1 MRYCPDRLRALLF
14 LAMLFAA
21 PHVGV
26 CGNYFSLAED
36 ETEPAADFGSPCAC
50 QPACDCCKPT
60 FDCCDC
66 FNGRQRLLGL
76 FLPSDHCFDRF
87 ISPISNP
94 FFFEDPR
101 SLTEVRGTFLD
112 NSLPSQ
118 IDGGDAQVWN
128 GQIRGR
134 VTDRFS
140 VIAQRLGY
148 LQVNQASGGGPQG
161 FLSAPVGVKYNFYR
175 DVANQRLASIGATYF
190 IPSDLGPDFPIPSDG
205 DFHLFLSGG
214 TRIYDRGHWV
224 SGTGFRLPANNN
236 WGTQLW
242 YWSNQWDYE
251 VKDGIY
257 GLFGINWFHWM
268 RSANLNSGSN
278 VTGLDLLNIPVS
290 GVAGNNVVS
299 AVVGAKWKPNP
310 HLELGSGFEF
320 PLTDRTDILHNR
332 LFIDAII
339 RY

>member
-1 MRYCPDRLRALLF
+1 MRCCPDRLRALLV
-14 LAMLFAA
+14 LAMLLAT

-26 CGNYFSLAED
+26 CETYFSLAE
-36 ETEPAADFGSPCAC
+36 EEAEPAADFGSPCAC
-50 QPACDCCKPT
+50 QPACDCCEPT

-66 FNGRQRLLGL
+66 YNGRHRLLGL

-101 SLTEVRGTFLD
+101 SLTEVRGTFID
-112 NSLPSQ
+112 NSLPNQ
-118 IDGGDAQVWN
+118 ISGGDAQVWN
-128 GQIRGR
+128 AQVRGR

-148 LQVNQASGGGPQG
+148 LQVNQAAGGGPQG

-175 DVANQRLASIGATYF
+175 DVASQRVASIGATYF
-190 IPSDLGPDFPIPSDG
+190 IPSTLGPDFQIPSDG
-205 DFHLFLSGG
+205 DFHFFLSGG
-214 TRIYDRGHWV
+214 AQIYDRGHWV
-224 SGTGFRLPANNN
+224 SGTGFRLPSNNN

-278 VTGLDLLNIPVS
+278 VTGLDLINIPVS

-332 LFIDAII
+332 LYIDAII

>member
-50 QPACDCCKPT
+50 QPACDCCEPT

-161 FLSAPVGVKYNFYR
+161 FLSAPVGVKYNIYR
-175 DVANQRLASIGATYF
+175 DVASQRVASVGATYF
-190 IPSDLGPDFPIPSDG
+190 IPSTLGENFQIPSDG

-251 VKDGIY
+251 IARGWYPLVGV
-257 GLFGINWFHWM
+257 NWFHWM
-268 RSANLNSGSN
+268 NSSAQNLTNGI
-278 VTGLDLLNIPVS
+278 TGLDLVNLPTA
-290 GVAGNNVVS
+290 GVAGHNVVTS
-299 AVVGAKWKPNP
+299 VVGLKWKPSG
-310 HLELGSGFEF
+310 HLEVGAGYEF
-320 PLTDRTDILHNR
+320 PLTANGDILNNR
-332 LFIDAII
+332 IYADVIF